1 MTFRLP
7 WPSKLAQ
14 LCTKLGNLP
23 PREILPAL
31 QLAFARH
38 QASSIADFFRDLNEQ
53 AKFTGATAE
62 YNLTLLF
69 ETLRPWYSLP
79 IVAEAAR
86 LTKEEWPHAVPSH
99 WPVSSAASAFA
110 DVTIALMAPSPAAPY
125 DPMSDDIMQREDKDL
140 KSLFGEYHGFSIHVE
155 NVNHDDIKAGKAVT
169 ARVLFTR
176 DADTAAKRS
185 DAFFATLAEKAGS
198 ILYGQPFEIAHCR
211 TSR

>member
-62 YNLTLLF
+62 YKLTLLF
-69 ETLRPWYSLP
+69 ETLRPWYGLP
-79 IVAEAAR
+79 IVAEAA
-86 LTKEEWPHAVPSH
+86 
-99 WPVSSAASAFA
+99 
-110 DVTIALMAPSPAAPY
+110 
-125 DPMSDDIMQREDKDL
+125 
-140 KSLFGEYHGFSIHVE
+140 
-155 NVNHDDIKAGKAVT
+155 
-169 ARVLFTR
+169 
-176 DADTAAKRS
+176 
-185 DAFFATLAEKAGS
+185 
-198 ILYGQPFEIAHCR
+198 
-211 TSR
+211 